1 MTYCLFYQ
9 EDTLSRKEIS
19 QEGFEALVGTQF
31 SSKFN
36 LNETSFT
43 ELPSRR
49 KGSKKKKMLLLAKLK
64 NMTDLC
70 YNVKVKEEQALD
82 KITSLVD
89 G

>member
-19 QEGFEALVGTQF
+19 QEGFEASVGIQF
-31 SSKFN
+31 SFKFN

-43 ELPSRR
+43 ELNW
-49 KGSKKKKMLLLAKLK
+49 MKLHSV
-64 NMTDLC
+64 NSFLTLTELC

-82 KITSLVD
+82 EITSLVD
-89 G
+89 GWGFVNC